1 MDPLTRGL
9 AALGAVLDLLASCR
23 NDLHQVDPE
32 RLYWL
37 LHLIRAELERAR
49 PDAL

>member
-1 MDPLTRGL
+1 MDPLSRGL
-9 AALGAVLDLLASCR
+9 AALGAVLDLLASAQ
-23 NDLHQVDPE
+23 NDLHQVDPD

-37 LHLIRAELERAR
+37 LHLIRAELEQAR

>member
-1 MDPLTRGL
+1 MDPLAKAL

-23 NDLHQVDPE
+23 GDLHQVDPE

-37 LHLIRAELERAR
+37 LHLIRAELEQAR